1 MLPALMTK
9 IVAQILS
16 LLMFSSLAFANDVW
30 TSAGGEGVREA
41 RNPWFLNNVR
51 EVSYCVEIDS
61 ANFGVTAET
70 AQAKVKKALAFWQT
84 EFSKASLPSLPT
96 FGALKIASQN
106 FVEKSCDE
114 TTDLR
119 FQFGVLS
126 ADQET
131 RLKNPQEFAA
141 LSVRTQYSVKD
152 LKAQGFVYVSPTGG
166 RLAYRADGFLQDLWS
181 RDQSEALYLTLVHE
195 LGHVFGLPHLGSYGE
210 LMSEGYVESLITQG
224 LMREDG
230 KALNQRSL
238 NFFSLVKSSPTIC
251 PDPALL
257 KEWQKV
263 FNLGDKDRCVQ
274 FKFEHDPMSEF
285 FGSTKIQ
292 VWASSGISAAKALIS
307 QADLAVGRFT
317 PTYLSLIWLP
327 IEQEV
332 FDKIE
337 LQNADLGVIGTPLM
351 SITKRGSFTSVD
363 GQSKHNISVRFDQGS
378 SAFYIDGVN
387 SLGEIITLL

>member
-1 MLPALMTK
+1 MTK
-9 IVAQILS
+9 FALQTLS
-16 LLMFSSLAFANDVW
+16 LLLFSSLAVAGDGW

-51 EVSYCVEIDS
+51 EVSYCIEIDS
-61 ANFGVTAET
+61 ANFGATAET
-70 AQAKVKKALAFWQT
+70 AQAKVKKALDFWQS

-106 FVEKSCDE
+106 FVAKSCDE
-114 TTDLR
+114 STDLR

-126 ADQET
+126 ADQIA
-131 RLKNPQEFAA
+131 RLKKPQDFAA
-141 LSVRTQYSVKD
+141 LSVRTQYSQKD
-152 LKAQGFVYVSPTGG
+152 LRAQGFVYIAPTHGP
-166 RLAYRADGFLQDLWS
+166 LAYRADGFLQDVWS
-181 RDQSEALYLTLVHE
+181 RDQSENLYLTLVHE

-210 LMSEGYVESLITQG
+210 LMSEGYIESLITQS
-224 LMREDG
+224 LLRQD
-230 KALNQRSL
+230 KVLNQRSL
-238 NFFSLVKSSPTIC
+238 NFFSLVKTSPTIC
-251 PDPALL
+251 PDPILL

-274 FKFEHDPMSEF
+274 FKFEHDSMSEF
-285 FGSTKIQ
+285 FAPTKIQ
-292 VWASSGISAAKALIS
+292 VWASADASAAKVQVS
-307 QADLAVGRFT
+307 QAELTVGRFT
-317 PTYLSLIWLP
+317 PTYLSLIWLSD
-327 IEQEV
+327 EQEV
-332 FDKIE
+332 FDKVE

-351 SITKRGSFTSVD
+351 SITKRGSFTSAD

>member
-1 MLPALMTK
+1 MTNF
-9 IVAQILS
+9 VASLLS
-16 LLMFSSLAFANDVW
+16 LLLFSSLAFANDGW

-51 EVSYCVEIDS
+51 EVSYCIEIDS
-61 ANFGVTAET
+61 ANFGASTDVI
-70 AQAKVKKALAFWQT
+70 QAKVKKSLDFWQS

-126 ADQET
+126 ADQEA
-131 RLKNPQEFAA
+131 RLKTPQDFAA
-141 LSVRTQYSVKD
+141 LSVRTKYSSKD
-152 LKAQGFVYVSPTGG
+152 LRAQGFVYLAPTNG
-166 RLAYRADGFLQDLWS
+166 RLAYRADGFLQDVWS
-181 RDQSEALYLTLVHE
+181 RNQSETLYLTLVHE

-210 LMSEGYVESLITQG
+210 LMSEGYVESLITQS
-224 LMREDG
+224 LLRDES
-230 KALNQRSL
+230 KVLNSRGL
-238 NFFSLVKSSPTIC
+238 NFFSLVKVSPTIC
-251 PDPALL
+251 PDPTLL

-285 FGSTKIQ
+285 FAPTKIQ
-292 VWASSGISAAKALIS
+292 VWASAAISAVKVQVS
-307 QADLAVGRFT
+307 QAELTVGRFT

-327 IEQEV
+327 NEQEV

-351 SITKRGSFTSVD
+351 SITKRGSFTSPD